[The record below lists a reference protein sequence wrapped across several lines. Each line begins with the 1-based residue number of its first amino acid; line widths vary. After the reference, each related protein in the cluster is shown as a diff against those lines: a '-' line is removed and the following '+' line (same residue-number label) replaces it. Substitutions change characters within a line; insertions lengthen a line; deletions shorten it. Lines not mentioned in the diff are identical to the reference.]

1 MKLRQVILLRHG
13 ETDWNAGMRMQ
24 GHRDVPLNEAGRRQ
38 ARAAAPSVAA
48 LGPQLI
54 MSSDLSRARD
64 TAAEV
69 AALTGLPVQADER
82 LRETSLG
89 LWEGLTPDEAMAGWP
104 AEWDAW
110 RADSAHQGPP
120 GGESRAQVA
129 QRSAPV
135 VADLESAGVERALLV
150 AHGGL
155 IIGLTGHLLGMPAAS
170 WGALIGVGN
179 CHWVVL
185 DRHHEGWRL
194 RSYNAGLSGV
204 VFSLAEDDAEG

>member
-1 MKLRQVILLRHG
+1 MLI
-13 ETDWNAGMRMQ
+13 
-24 GHRDVPLNEAGRRQ
+24 
-38 ARAAAPSVAA
+38 AAAASPDARVRDLAERT
-48 LGPQLI
+48 
-54 MSSDLSRARD
+54 DLS
-64 TAAEV
+64 
-69 AALTGLPVQADER
+69 ER
-82 LRETSLG
+82 GVLRIL
-89 LWEGLTPDEAMAGWP
+89 
-104 AEWDAW
+104 
-110 RADSAHQGPP
+110 
-120 GGESRAQVA
+120 
-129 QRSAPV
+129 
-135 VADLESAGVERALLV
+135 ADLESAGVERALLV